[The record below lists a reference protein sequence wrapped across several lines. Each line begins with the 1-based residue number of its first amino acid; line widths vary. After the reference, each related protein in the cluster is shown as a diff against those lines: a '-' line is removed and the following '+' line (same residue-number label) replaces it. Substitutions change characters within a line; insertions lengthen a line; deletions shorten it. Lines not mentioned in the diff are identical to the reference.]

1 VPHTSPRQHIPAPAD
16 PVAPARR
23 SAQARAKD
31 AGKHT
36 PAGLPVTS
44 YQDLLGHLS
53 TLSRQTI
60 DFAGQKIDKLTTPT
74 PVQARAFELLS
85 APIPLELR

>member
-1 VPHTSPRQHIPAPAD
+1 MPHTPPRQHIPAPAD

-36 PAGLPVTS
+36 PAGLP
-44 YQDLLGHLS
+44 DLVVAGDGTAGLAGVA
-53 TLSRQTI
+53 TETI
-60 DFAGQKIDKLTTPT
+60 VAT
-74 PVQARAFELLS
+74 
-85 APIPLELR
+85 